1 MKFIL
6 YIILVCSPT
15 CLFSQVG
22 IGTLTPDDH
31 AVLEIE
37 STDKGLLTPR
47 VPVNDLSNKA
57 PISVTPKDGLIVFNN
72 SATIRKSLVYWN
84 AQTNSGN
91 GAWDKQL
98 FFKETPKTAVIGL
111 SGNNMSVLNNADAG
125 DDEIIGSV
133 NTNYTILNSGNM
145 DQLSVSLDEANLN
158 VINVGTGIYTLEASL
173 LISAPAPDSGR
184 GESIGGGL
192 YNMGYYMDFY
202 VPYTTEGGTSG
213 YILNRVERSVVS
225 PLNNTHRVTFI
236 TSLERGDEITSFD
249 IYTYLGRRLGSTH
262 RDRVTIIS
270 DGSYYKLTKLK

>member
-1 MKFIL
+1 M
-6 YIILVCSPT
+6 
-15 CLFSQVG
+15 
-22 IGTLTPDDH
+22 
-31 AVLEIE
+31 
-37 STDKGLLTPR
+37 
-47 VPVNDLSNKA
+47 PVNDLSNKA

-249 IYTYLGRRLGSTH
+249 IIH
-262 RDRVTIIS
+262 I
-270 DGSYYKLTKLK
+270 